1 MPQKQHSK
9 NKEKGTNSLTHNISS
24 PSIADHL
31 RETPKGRGG
40 AGGGMSGGVIWNM
53 YIFNALLFHVG
64 GKRTT
69 LVNGGKGNRERENKG
84 GGRVGWSIAAGA
96 PLRRWAAT
104 LIAGSLNIY
113 RG

>member
-1 MPQKQHSK
+1 
-9 NKEKGTNSLTHNISS
+9 
-24 PSIADHL
+24 
-31 RETPKGRGG
+31 
-40 AGGGMSGGVIWNM
+40 MSGGVIWSM

-69 LVNGGKGNRERENKG
+69 LVNGRKGNRERENKG
-84 GGRVGWSIAAGA
+84 GGRVGVGYCGGSAS
-96 PLRRWAAT
+96 RRWAAT